1 MKLLTLNLKVNRSI
15 IACPK
20 HSFFPWIGWRI
31 YSNFPC
37 LWCQLHSS
45 KNQHVDRRKRNSHFS
60 ATGSS
65 RIHSHQFTAKSGNI
79 ALSSVDDQS
88 DLGLRIVVAL
98 LILIMHGQCFDHEI
112 LCHQNGSNILCWTV
126 VCLRMK
132 LSVVLQFTIRSSSVL
147 LYIHRDRKH

>member
-112 LCHQNGSNILCWTV
+112 LCHQNGSNIRLLNCGLFTYEIIS
-126 VCLRMK
+126 CLAIYNTFK
-132 LSVVLQFTIRSSSVL
+132 FSVALHPQRP
-147 LYIHRDRKH
+147 